1 MIFGVHAGLQY
12 TSADEI
18 RALWT
23 RIEQLGFAW
32 ISVWDHFYAAD
43 VTDAEPGY
51 ECLEGLTA
59 HAALAMTTS
68 TVRCGSLVYCAGYR
82 HPAVLAKSIAT
93 IDNFSGGRVTLGLGA
108 GWHQGEFDAYGIPFP
123 PAPVRSR
130 QLEEQLECIRALFT
144 EEVVDFDG
152 EFYRLRA
159 ARCVPKPDQR
169 RLPIWVGGQG
179 ERVTLKLVARHADGW
194 NVPFVSVDTFR
205 HKIGVLEAHCADAGR
220 DAADIT
226 RSLNLALA
234 WRDEDL
240 ARAVRQH
247 RRVRAGIG
255 AHRQHAGGR
264 RPDRRVRRR
273 GRRSDQRGDARAV
286 RRRRA
291 RAFRCRGAAA
301 VHAFGW
307 SLTQLLEGPPKK
319 PPSPPLPAA
328 PPVPR
333 PRRRGR
339 NASCRSRS
347 ANSPGTRPP
356 AA

>member
-1 MIFGVHAGLQY
+1 VIFGVHAGLQY

-43 VTDAEPGY
+43 VTDPEPGY

-123 PAPVRSR
+123 SAPVRLR
-130 QLEEQLECIRALFT
+130 QLEEQLQCIRALFT

-194 NVPFVSVDTFR
+194 NVPFVSGDTFR

-240 ARAVRQH
+240 RAQFGNTAEFVRGSVLTGSTQEVVD
-247 RRVRAGIG
+247 RIGEYADAGADQINVAMRAPFDV
-255 AHRQHAGGR
+255 AGLER
-264 RPDRRVRRR
+264 FAAEVLPQFT
-273 GRRSDQRGDARAV
+273 SP
-286 RRRRA
+286 
-291 RAFRCRGAAA
+291 RGA
-301 VHAFGW
+301 
-307 SLTQLLEGPPKK
+307 
-319 PPSPPLPAA
+319 
-328 PPVPR
+328 
-333 PRRRGR
+333 
-339 NASCRSRS
+339 
-347 ANSPGTRPP
+347 
-356 AA
+356 

>member
-43 VTDAEPGY
+43 VTDPEPGY

-123 PAPVRSR
+123 PAPVRLR
-130 QLEEQLECIRALFT
+130 QLEEQLQCIRALFT

-205 HKIGVLEAHCADAGR
+205 HKTGVLEAHCADVGR

-240 ARAVRQH
+240 RAQFGNTAEFVRGSVLTGSTQEVVD
-247 RRVRAGIG
+247 RIGEYADAGADQINVAMRAPFDVAGLERFAAEVLPQFTPPGG
-255 AHRQHAGGR
+255 A
-264 RPDRRVRRR
+264 
-273 GRRSDQRGDARAV
+273 
-286 RRRRA
+286 
-291 RAFRCRGAAA
+291 
-301 VHAFGW
+301 
-307 SLTQLLEGPPKK
+307 
-319 PPSPPLPAA
+319 
-328 PPVPR
+328 
-333 PRRRGR
+333 
-339 NASCRSRS
+339 
-347 ANSPGTRPP
+347 
-356 AA
+356 

>member
-23 RIEQLGFAW
+23 RIEELGFAW

-43 VTDAEPGY
+43 VTDPEPGY

-93 IDNFSGGRVTLGLGA
+93 IDNFSGGRVTLRLGA

-123 PAPVRSR
+123 PAPVRLR
-130 QLEEQLECIRALFT
+130 QLDEQLQCIRALFT

-179 ERVTLKLVARHADGW
+179 EQVTLKLVARHADGW

-205 HKIGVLEAHCADAGR
+205 HKVGVLEAHCADAGR

-240 ARAVRQH
+240 VAQFGNTAEFVRGSVLTGSTQEVVDRIGEYADAGADQINVAMRAPFDV
-247 RRVRAGIG
+247 AGLE
-255 AHRQHAGGR
+255 R
-264 RPDRRVRRR
+264 
-273 GRRSDQRGDARAV
+273 
-286 RRRRA
+286 
-291 RAFRCRGAAA
+291 FAAE
-301 VHAFGW
+301 V
-307 SLTQLLEGPPKK
+307 
-319 PPSPPLPAA
+319 LPQFT
-328 PPVPR
+328 
-333 PRRRGR
+333 
-339 NASCRSRS
+339 
-347 ANSPGTRPP
+347 SPGG
-356 AA
+356 A

>member
-1 MIFGVHAGLQY
+1 VIFGVHAGLQY
-12 TSADEI
+12 TSADKM

-43 VTDAEPGY
+43 VTDPEPGY

-123 PAPVRSR
+123 PAPVRLR
-130 QLEEQLECIRALFT
+130 QLEEQLQCIRALFT

-169 RLPIWVGGQG
+169 RVPIWVGGQG

-226 RSLNLALA
+226 RSRNLALA

-240 ARAVRQH
+240 RAQFGNTAEFVRGSVLTGSTQEVVD
-247 RRVRAGIG
+247 RIGEYADAGADQINVAMRAPFDVAGLERFASEVLPQFTPPGG
-255 AHRQHAGGR
+255 A
-264 RPDRRVRRR
+264 
-273 GRRSDQRGDARAV
+273 
-286 RRRRA
+286 
-291 RAFRCRGAAA
+291 
-301 VHAFGW
+301 
-307 SLTQLLEGPPKK
+307 
-319 PPSPPLPAA
+319 
-328 PPVPR
+328 
-333 PRRRGR
+333 
-339 NASCRSRS
+339 
-347 ANSPGTRPP
+347 
-356 AA
+356 

>member
-1 MIFGVHAGLQY
+1 MSPVVIFGVHAGLQY

-23 RIEQLGFAW
+23 RIEQLGFEW

-43 VTDAEPGY
+43 VTDPEPGY

-59 HAALAMTTS
+59 HAALAMATS

-123 PAPVRSR
+123 PAPVRLR
-130 QLEEQLECIRALFT
+130 QLEEQLRCIRVLFT
-144 EEVVDFDG
+144 EEAVDFDG

-159 ARCVPKPDQR
+159 ARCVPKPDQQR
-169 RLPIWVGGQG
+169 VPIWVGGQG

-205 HKIGVLEAHCADAGR
+205 HKVGVLEGHCADADR

-234 WRDEDL
+234 WREEDL
-240 ARAVRQH
+240 RAQFGNTAEFVRGSVLTGSAQEVVD
-247 RRVRAGIG
+247 RIGEYADAGADQINVAMRAPFDV
-255 AHRQHAGGR
+255 AGLER
-264 RPDRRVRRR
+264 
-273 GRRSDQRGDARAV
+273 
-286 RRRRA
+286 
-291 RAFRCRGAAA
+291 FAAE
-301 VHAFGW
+301 V
-307 SLTQLLEGPPKK
+307 
-319 PPSPPLPAA
+319 LPQF
-328 PPVPR
+328 
-333 PRRRGR
+333 
-339 NASCRSRS
+339 
-347 ANSPGTRPP
+347 TRPVG
-356 AA
+356 A

>member
-1 MIFGVHAGLQY
+1 VIFGVHAGLQY

-43 VTDAEPGY
+43 VTDPEPGY

-123 PAPVRSR
+123 PAPVRLR

-240 ARAVRQH
+240 RAQFGNTAEFVRGSVLTGSTQEVVD
-247 RRVRAGIG
+247 RIGEYADAGADQINVAMRAPFDV
-255 AHRQHAGGR
+255 AGLER
-264 RPDRRVRRR
+264 FASEVLP
-273 GRRSDQRGDARAV
+273 Q
-286 RRRRA
+286 
-291 RAFRCRGAAA
+291 FTPPRGA
-301 VHAFGW
+301 
-307 SLTQLLEGPPKK
+307 
-319 PPSPPLPAA
+319 
-328 PPVPR
+328 
-333 PRRRGR
+333 
-339 NASCRSRS
+339 
-347 ANSPGTRPP
+347 
-356 AA
+356 

>member
-1 MIFGVHAGLQY
+1 VIFGVHAGLQY

-43 VTDAEPGY
+43 VTDPEPGY

-123 PAPVRSR
+123 SAPVRLR
-130 QLEEQLECIRALFT
+130 QLEEQLQCIRALFT

-220 DAADIT
+220 DAAEIT

-240 ARAVRQH
+240 RAQFGNTAEFVRGSVLTGSTQEVVD
-247 RRVRAGIG
+247 RIGEYADAGADQINVAMRAPFDV
-255 AHRQHAGGR
+255 AGLER
-264 RPDRRVRRR
+264 
-273 GRRSDQRGDARAV
+273 
-286 RRRRA
+286 
-291 RAFRCRGAAA
+291 FAAE
-301 VHAFGW
+301 V
-307 SLTQLLEGPPKK
+307 
-319 PPSPPLPAA
+319 LPQFT
-328 PPVPR
+328 
-333 PRRRGR
+333 
-339 NASCRSRS
+339 
-347 ANSPGTRPP
+347 SPGG
-356 AA
+356 A